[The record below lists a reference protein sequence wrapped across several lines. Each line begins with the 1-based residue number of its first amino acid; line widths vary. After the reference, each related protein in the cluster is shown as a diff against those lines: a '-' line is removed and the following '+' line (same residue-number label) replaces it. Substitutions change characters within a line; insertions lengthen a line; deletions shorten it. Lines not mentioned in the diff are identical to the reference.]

1 MMSIADYTENKT
13 SLLYYF
19 ALLKVYLYKEKLYTM
34 LHIQLHIHCYVANYV
49 LHKLG

>member
-19 ALLKVYLYKEKLYTM
+19 ALLNVYIRKIYIL
-34 LHIQLHIHCYVANYV
+34 CYIYSYIYIAM
-49 LHKLG
+49 